1 MNATDVEEIT
11 MRTLNRVGLSISR
24 LTSFK
29 PKMKTKEVE
38 KYLGCDRKWL
48 YKNLEVFGGERINR
62 RGDYHFETEKVV
74 SYLVKK
80 KQL

>member
-1 MNATDVEEIT
+1 MTRDEVKEIAIEA
-11 MRTLNRVGLSISR
+11 LSEVGLSIGR
-24 LTSFK
+24 ITSFK